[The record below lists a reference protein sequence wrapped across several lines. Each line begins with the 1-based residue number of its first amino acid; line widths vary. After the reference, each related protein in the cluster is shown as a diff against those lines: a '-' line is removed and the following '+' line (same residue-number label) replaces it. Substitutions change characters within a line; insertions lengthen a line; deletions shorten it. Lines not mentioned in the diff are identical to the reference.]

1 MTKFKK
7 FFGKISVQIAVIVS
21 ILCISLFIVLNNVL
35 LQQSQQSF
43 TSIVQTIKVA
53 PNRARV
59 IVPNQDPNVV
69 TFNEDGSIKVTPLQE
84 QFSNLFQSSILRVG
98 ILAVAASLIIG
109 FLTSQL
115 FTRPLKDLQ
124 NGLKKLRD
132 NNYKTTLEKTGT
144 EELDSVI
151 DDFNMLTEELK
162 RVETLRKDLIS
173 DTSHELKTPLT
184 SLLGQLQGVKD
195 GVLEL
200 DENRVSLLLDQVNRL
215 NDMVEKLQNFSR
227 IRNKNNNLELEEV
240 KLGEV
245 INEVVDLYRDRFQ
258 KDDIEIVV
266 DMDTEFIVK
275 ADGNLLEQVFIN
287 LIENTLKY
295 AEASRI
301 KIHMDNS
308 NLIYE
313 DNGIG
318 IPKKHLPY
326 LFERFYRVEKSR
338 SRETGGLGLGLAIVK
353 EILEAHGWEI
363 LVSSELQKGVKFII
377 EFQTN

>member
-1 MTKFKK
+1 MTKIKTFL
-7 FFGKISVQIAVIVS
+7 GKISVQIAIIVS

-53 PNRARV
+53 PNRATL
-59 IVPNQDPNVV
+59 VPTQDPNVV
-69 TFNEDGSIKVTPLQE
+69 TFNEDGSIRVTPLQE
-84 QFSNLFQSSILRVG
+84 KYTELFQSSILKVG
-98 ILAVAASLIIG
+98 ILAVTASLVIG

-124 NGLKKLRD
+124 NGIKKLRD
-132 NNYKTTLEKTGT
+132 NNYKTKLEKTGT

-151 DDFNMLTEELK
+151 DDFNLLTEELK

-200 DENRVSLLLDQVNRL
+200 DENRISLLLDQVNRL
-215 NDMVEKLQNFSR
+215 NDLVERLQEFSR
-227 IRNKNNNLELEEV
+227 LRNKNNNLEV
-240 KLGEV
+240 KKINLREV
-245 INEVVDLYRDRFQ
+245 IEDVLILYKERLIEQNINVQVEVDR
-258 KDDIEIVV
+258 
-266 DMDTEFIVK
+266 EFKIK
-275 ADGNLLEQVFIN
+275 GDENLLKQVFTN

-295 AEASRI
+295 AEASKI
-301 KIHMDNS
+301 KISLNDS
-308 NLIYE
+308 ELIFE
-313 DNGIG
+313 DNGVG
-318 IPKKHLPY
+318 IPKEHLPY

-338 SRETGGLGLGLAIVK
+338 NRETGGLGLGLAIVK
-353 EILEAHGWEI
+353 EIVEAHGWKIKVE
-363 LVSSELQKGVKFII
+363 SEVKKGTLFTI
-377 EFQTN
+377 EL